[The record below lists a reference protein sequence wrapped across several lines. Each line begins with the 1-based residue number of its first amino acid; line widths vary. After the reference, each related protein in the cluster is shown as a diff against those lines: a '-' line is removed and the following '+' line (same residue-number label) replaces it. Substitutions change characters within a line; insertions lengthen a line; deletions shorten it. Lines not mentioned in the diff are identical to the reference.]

1 MTPLFS
7 ISLATALWTAV
18 AVPALAHGGAEIAVP
33 ANLQSSATHGQA
45 LELHARGVQIYVC
58 TESPA
63 TPGKFEWTFSAPEA
77 ALFDASGTLVGKHFS
92 GPTWQSLDGSTVV
105 AAVTARHDAPA
116 ASDIPWLLLEA
127 RKHSGGGVFGSVSA
141 IQRVATQAGK
151 APAEGCDREHPGS
164 MARVPY
170 QAIYRIYS
178 TM

>member
-1 MTPLFS
+1 MKPIFS
-7 ISLATALWTAV
+7 ISLATVLCTAA
-18 AVPALAHGGAEIAVP
+18 AVPALANGGADIAVP
-33 ANLQSSATHGQA
+33 ANLQSSATRGQA
-45 LELHARGVQIYVC
+45 VELHARGVQIYVC

-77 ALFDASGTLVGKHFS
+77 DLFDASGSLVGKHFS
-92 GPTWQSLDGSTVV
+92 GPTWQSRDGSTVV
-105 AAVTARHDAPA
+105 ATVSARHDAPA

-127 RKHSGGGVFGSVSA
+127 KNHSGSGVFGSVSA

-151 APAEGCDREHPGS
+151 APVEGCDREHPGS

-170 QAIYRIYS
+170 QAIYRMFS